1 MNKDKVGTTIYL
13 DKEVKEDIHLNPNIK
28 NLSDEINEYYKEKYL
43 SIPSKIKRIEYLS
56 QLLEDNK
63 IELQKLKA
71 QQQNALL
78 ISPIALNWIKNEGAI
93 SIKKGKNFDA
103 VLRLCN
109 DRFKISLSRNQ
120 FRLIIEK
127 LKEEKET

>member
-93 SIKKGKNFDA
+93 SIKKGKNF
-103 VLRLCN
+103 
-109 DRFKISLSRNQ
+109 
-120 FRLIIEK
+120 
-127 LKEEKET
+127 